1 LGEIDASQLCG
12 LLQEVADQTK
22 VEELIF
28 QVQKKLEVPQDMCE
42 EAINKLRAQGYF
54 IAAGLKCT
62 TEDGWR
68 RLELPLA
75 IEMELRRSVMNY

>member
-1 LGEIDASQLCG
+1 VFSDASQLCV

-22 VEELIF
+22 VEELIS
-28 QVQKKLEVPQDMCE
+28 QVQNKLQVPQDMCD
-42 EAINKLRAQGYF
+42 EALKKLHAQGYF

-75 IEMELRRSVMNY
+75 IEMELRRCLMI